1 VKSRL
6 EAEAQRRCAEGL
18 SVYLEKQ
25 HRKQIAAGFTT
36 GIISGIVCAAGLYTY
51 NKVTDSDVQ
60 DSIVYMIPLVLATTA
75 STGYTILTV
84 DQSDDKDSE
93 DFNAVCDE
101 LAADEEE
108 EEEDEVDDQ
117 DSD

>member
-6 EAEAQRRCAEGL
+6 EAEAHRKCAEGL

-36 GIISGIVCAAGLYTY
+36 GLISGVVCAAGLYTY
-51 NKVTDSDVQ
+51 NRVTDSDVV
-60 DSIVYMIPLVLATTA
+60 DNILYFIPIVLATVT
-75 STGYTILTV
+75 STGYSIITV
-84 DQSDDKDSE
+84 DDNDAKDAE

-101 LAADEEE
+101 LKADEEE
-108 EEEDEVDDQ
+108 DEEDEVDDQ